1 MTIERGIG
9 RGAALATMGTALSR
23 VTGFLRLAALAYALG
38 VTETLLADTY
48 NLANTTPNIV
58 YELVL
63 GGVLS
68 SVLLRAYVEVR
79 TREGDEEASVFL
91 TRLLNVALVLL
102 GAIALVGLVAAP
114 WVFRAYTLQAD
125 PAVRAAEQGPGTFLL
140 RLFAVQV
147 VFYGLSTITTAVLRA
162 QRRFAV
168 PMFVPVLQN
177 LVTIGA
183 LLLFAATVPVALRTT
198 ERVPTYGLLILGLG
212 TTAGVAVLGLLPFVF
227 LRRAG
232 WRRVRGAGFR
242 DPRFRNLRRLS
253 AYTLGYV
260 LANQVGL
267 WVAIVLAQ
275 RVQGGYSAYQTAFV
289 FFQLPHG
296 LFTVSI
302 ATVLGTGMAERAV
315 AGDFQGF
322 AQRVTA
328 GIRGMA
334 FILLPAA
341 AGYLALAPEIVRTT
355 LQHGMTTEAS
365 TEMIAAVLRAFSLG
379 LLFFSGFHLVREAF
393 QALGDTR
400 TPMLVNVGAL
410 AVNVVVDVA
419 LFALLSDPVDRVAGL
434 AVGHAASYAVAFL
447 AGLWLLKR
455 AAGKL
460 GGAAITGTVTR
471 AAVAAAGTG
480 GAAWLV
486 ARLSERTLGVASPA
500 AEVAQILGAA
510 LAGLI
515 VYAALAK
522 ILGLKE
528 LEWIKRL
535 APRKV

>member
-1 MTIERGIG
+1 MAFAIGI
-9 RGAALATMGTALSR
+9 AESR
-23 VTGFLRLAALAYALG
+23 LPDAYN
-38 VTETLLADTY
+38 V
-48 NLANTTPNIV
+48 ANITPNIV

-68 SVLLRAYVEVR
+68 SVLLRAYVEVG

-91 TRLLNVALVLL
+91 TRLLNVGVALL
-102 GAIALVGLVAAP
+102 GAIAVLGIVAAP

-162 QRRFAV
+162 QRRYAV

-183 LLLFAATVPVALRTT
+183 LLLFAATVPAALRTT

-275 RVQGGYSAYQTAFV
+275 QVQGGYSAYQTAFV

-315 AGDFQGF
+315 AGDLPGF
-322 AQRVTA
+322 AHRVTT

-341 AGYLALAPEIVRTT
+341 AGYVAIAPELVRTT

-393 QALGDTR
+393 QALGDT
-400 TPMLVNVGAL
+400 
-410 AVNVVVDVA
+410 
-419 LFALLSDPVDRVAGL
+419 
-434 AVGHAASYAVAFL
+434 
-447 AGLWLLKR
+447 
-455 AAGKL
+455 
-460 GGAAITGTVTR
+460 
-471 AAVAAAGTG
+471 
-480 GAAWLV
+480 
-486 ARLSERTLGVASPA
+486 
-500 AEVAQILGAA
+500 
-510 LAGLI
+510 
-515 VYAALAK
+515 
-522 ILGLKE
+522 
-528 LEWIKRL
+528 
-535 APRKV
+535 